1 MDLNQLKIFAKVV
14 EQHSFTGAAK
24 LLGLTK
30 TTVSRKVSDLE
41 TRVGV
46 QLLTRTTRKV
56 NPTPQGFAFYK
67 NIANAFNDMK
77 LAEQQLQAE
86 QYLETGTIKLVLPY
100 ELKQIFS
107 SAVFSSFIQAHPDIN
122 LDITFAHRPPSC
134 VVDGDIELVFHFD
147 ELHDPQIETTK
158 LLNFSH
164 RLIASPQYIAR
175 YGMPQTPEALNRHHY
190 IDCLAANR
198 ADMEHGRLS
207 MFDGHSWLALSPKV
221 RLTMDSFELA
231 KELAVSGLGIAALPE
246 ELAEQ
251 EVAQGRL
258 VTVLDDYPMRNPVL
272 YMSYLRQ
279 SPMPSRT
286 LLFMRHL
293 YDQLNLSFANEVLE
307 IPAAVAMQSSFAPL
321 PTARLAG

>member
-56 NPTPQGFAFYK
+56 NPTPQGFAFYQ

-77 LAEQQLQAE
+77 VAEQQLQAE
-86 QYLETGTIKLVLPY
+86 QYLESGTIKLVLPY
-100 ELKQIFS
+100 ELNQIFS

-122 LDITFAHRPPSC
+122 LDIAFANKGASS
-134 VVDGDIELVFHFD
+134 VMDDDAELAFHFD
-147 ELHDPQIETTK
+147 EHHAPQIETTK
-158 LLNFSH
+158 LLNFSC
-164 RLIASPQYIAR
+164 RLAASPQYIAR
-175 YGMPQTPEALNRHHY
+175 HGMPLTPEALNRHHY
-190 IDCLAANR
+190 IDCSAYDENTKGQLN
-198 ADMEHGRLS
+198 
-207 MFDGHSWLALSPKV
+207 MFDGHSWLTLTPKV
-221 RLTMDSFELA
+221 RLTMDSFMLA
-231 KELAVSGLGIAALPE
+231 KELAVSGLGITALPE
-246 ELAEQ
+246 ELAEE
-251 EVAQGRL
+251 EVTQGRL
-258 VTVLDDYPMRNPVL
+258 VTVLDDYPMRNHVL

-286 LLFMRHL
+286 LLFIRHV

-307 IPAAVAMQSSFAPL
+307 IPAAVAMQSAFAPQR
-321 PTARLAG
+321 AERLAG